1 MKDLKDNIR
10 ESLFSG
16 GDIDMDSMS
25 KNTEDLLKCEVIK
38 KYGGKDMIS
47 GYIDVEVKNGEVYL
61 SPSELSKKRPRVLQL
76 ETEQLPKD
84 IFPLNIKQL
93 DGDCYSF
100 VININTSN
108 IKSLEEIFAPGFKNN
123 LTSRRE
129 TSKTPLVIIIYGC
142 NNLTSLKGCPKT
154 VRSFSILYNYDLKSF
169 KGMPSFI
176 CQDLLVETS
185 DFTID
190 IKAEDQEHSA
200 IKPRGVVPESHA
212 LKIAKNIYSMLDPKC
227 GVAKMLKF
235 KIEEM
240 EFRHELGDLVTQAA
254 RRMQKTQ
261 F

>member
-1 MKDLKDNIR
+1 MKNLKDNIR

-25 KNTEDLLKCEVIK
+25 KNTEDCLKCEVIK

-61 SPSELSKKRPRVLQL
+61 SPSELSKKRSRPRLLQL
-76 ETEQLPKD
+76 NTEQLPKD

-100 VININTSN
+100 LININTNN

-142 NNLTSLKGCPKT
+142 DNLTSLKGCPKT
-154 VRSFSILYNYDLKSF
+154 VRYFSMLYNHNLKNLD
-169 KGMPSFI
+169 GMPQWIDEEIYFSSPYTGKAYQI
-176 CQDLLVETS
+176 NSSYVSDL
-185 DFTID
+185 
-190 IKAEDQEHSA
+190 AEELERLHKYDVAPFKKDYFEKDVKFVKDVYKHLDKNCRVARA
-200 IKPRGVVPESHA
+200 IASE
-212 LKIAKNIYSMLDPKC
+212 LKK
-227 GVAKMLKF
+227 LK
-235 KIEEM
+235 
-240 EFRHELGDLVTQAA
+240 
-254 RRMQKTQ
+254 
-261 F
+261 